1 MKALPRAFYARPTP
15 EVARHLLGR
24 HLVHG
29 DLVAR
34 IVETEAYLGP
44 DDRASHARSGQTRRN
59 AIMFGPVG
67 HAYVYFTYG
76 LHWML
81 NATAHRNQAAG
92 AVLLRAV
99 EPLHG
104 LPAMRLHRSGVA
116 DRDLT
121 NGPAKLCQALGVT
134 GDLNGADLCDPAG
147 PLTLAPGE
155 PVAEDEVASGPRI
168 GVDYAGQ
175 PWRGQPL
182 RFWIRGNPY
191 VSR

>member
-1 MKALPRAFYARPTP
+1 MQALPRAFYARTTP

-29 DLVAR
+29 DLIAR

-44 DDRASHARSGQTRRN
+44 DDTASHARSGQTRRN
-59 AIMFGPVG
+59 AVMFGPVG
-67 HAYVYFTYG
+67 HAYVYLIYG

-104 LPAMRLHRSGVA
+104 LPAMRERRSCRP

-121 NGPAKLCQALGVT
+121 NGPARLCQALGVT
-134 GDLNGADLCDPAG
+134 GELNGTDLCRPAG
-147 PLTLAPGE
+147 PLYIAPGE
-155 PVAEDEVASGPRI
+155 PVPGSQVETGPRV
-168 GVDYAGQ
+168 GVDYAAG
-175 PWRGQPL
+175 PWREQPL
-182 RFWIRGNPY
+182 RFWICGNQF